1 MKYSGARLMVDD
13 SNIAF
18 LNGCVYRQNIYTSS
32 HSTHTPN
39 NRKHQALPHPILP
52 AASRMSN
59 YSYGTVP
66 ISTEFIKF
74 KLFTIAVQSN
84 RLLPALN
91 SECFKIFVAF

>member
-1 MKYSGARLMVDD
+1 MVDD

-18 LNGCVYRQNIYTSS
+18 LNGCVYRQNIYTTSR
-32 HSTHTPN
+32 STHTTN
-39 NRKHQALPHPILP
+39 NRKQQSLPHDPILP

-66 ISTEFIKF
+66 ICTELIKF

-84 RLLPALN
+84 RLPSALN
-91 SECFKIFVAF
+91 SECFKICVEF